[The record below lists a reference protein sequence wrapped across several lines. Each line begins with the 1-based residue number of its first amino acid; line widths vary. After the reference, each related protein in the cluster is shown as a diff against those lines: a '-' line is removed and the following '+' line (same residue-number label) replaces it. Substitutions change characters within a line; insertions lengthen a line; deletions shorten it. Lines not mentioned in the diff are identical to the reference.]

1 MLLYFPSEVGRRA
14 RSRRGYGGWAVNLRV
29 NSVGKIYKTLGEII
43 AHHIML
49 TLYNLLERVPV
60 RLGIKLHNKK
70 DPTKYNR
77 RGTK

>member
-1 MLLYFPSEVGRRA
+1 MLLYFPSEVGRLA
-14 RSRRGYGGWAVNLRV
+14 RSRKGYGGWAVNLRV
-29 NSVGKIYKTLGEII
+29 NCIGKIYKTQREII

-49 TLYNLLERVPV
+49 TILERVLV

>member
-1 MLLYFPSEVGRRA
+1 MLLYFPSEVARLA
-14 RSRRGYGGWAVNLRV
+14 RSRRGYGGWAVNLRD
-29 NSVGKIYKTLGEII
+29 NCVGKIYKTQREII

-49 TLYNLLERVPV
+49 IFLERVLV
-60 RLGIKLHNKK
+60 RVAIKLHKKK